1 MNREERERRI
11 FQLFVEAAHLPVIPG
26 SVWSAPPPAPD
37 ILCEIQSKGSVSFE
51 LVEIV
56 TPAFAKGLENS
67 RRMEQAFRGICERYP
82 QIAVRFSDAFIYVG
96 FLEHTTIRQRL
107 SVVHKV
113 VCELG
118 QHSENSW
125 GQIEV
130 PARLE
135 RIVSE
140 ISVTR
145 GCSYGPVFSV
155 LEMSE
160 HHDEIYIQIEKK
172 CKKKY
177 STDYSIELLAHY
189 TSQPSPRASIGSQ
202 NFMPTFWIFYLG
214 AHSSGCGFMT
224 IGAKKLSMFFPV
236 LQLGGKPNNF
246 QSPFRVGGRLPQPFV
261 RWGCLR
267 LPDVEIVGSIG
278 A

>member
-82 QIAVRFSDAFIYVG
+82 EIAVRFSDAFIYVG

-107 SVVHKV
+107 TVVHKV

-189 TSQPSPRASIGSQ
+189 TSQPSREGFDWQSKFHAYILDLLPRCPFERVWVYDNWSKEIKYVFPSLAIGRE
-202 NFMPTFWIFYLG
+202 T
-214 AHSSGCGFMT
+214 
-224 IGAKKLSMFFPV
+224 
-236 LQLGGKPNNF
+236 
-246 QSPFRVGGRLPQPFV
+246 
-261 RWGCLR
+261 
-267 LPDVEIVGSIG
+267 
-278 A
+278 